1 MRNMLRMGGLWL
13 VPPVAALMFLAACAA
28 IESVESPRAVEPPP
42 TEPVVTGQMD
52 DMMEFYDS
60 IRKQSPAEL
69 SRVYDKAKQSFMRNK
84 SDTNRARLVLLLIL
98 PNTSFRDVTSAMHLL
113 NEWPK
118 DSKSANN
125 LQSFRNLLAGLL
137 AEQQRLNHSIEE
149 LSQKLKDEQK
159 RAETL
164 QSQID
169 AIKSMEKNLLNEL

>member
-1 MRNMLRMGGLWL
+1 MRGVLRLRQPWL
-13 VPPVAALMFLAACAA
+13 VLQVTVLMFLAACVAL
-28 IESVESPRAVEPPP
+28 ESRPPTVEPST
-42 TEPVVTGQMD
+42 TELVVTGQMD

-60 IRKQSPAEL
+60 IRKQSPTEL
-69 SRVYDKAKQSFMRNK
+69 GRVYEKAKQSFIQNK

-137 AEQQRLNHSIEE
+137 TEQQRLNHSIEE

-169 AIKSMEKNLLNEL
+169 AIKSMERNLLKEL

>member
-1 MRNMLRMGGLWL
+1 MRAVLHMRQLWL
-13 VPPVAALMFLAACAA
+13 VLSVAMLMFLVACVA
-28 IESVESPRAVEPPP
+28 VESLPAVEPPP
-42 TEPVVTGQMD
+42 AELVVTGQMD
-52 DMMEFYDS
+52 DLMEFYDS

-69 SRVYDKAKQSFMRNK
+69 SLVYDKAKQSFIRNK

-98 PNTSFRDVTSAMHLL
+98 PSTSFRDVTSAMHLL

-118 DSKSANN
+118 DSKCANN
-125 LQSFRNLLAGLL
+125 LYNFRNLLAGLL
-137 AEQQRLNHSIEE
+137 TEQQRLNHSVEE

-169 AIKSMEKNLLNEL
+169 AIKSMEKNLLKEL

>member
-1 MRNMLRMGGLWL
+1 MRSVLRIGGLWL
-13 VPPVAALMFLAACAA
+13 VPVAALMFLAACAA

-42 TEPVVTGQMD
+42 AELVVVTGQMD

-60 IRKQSPAEL
+60 IRRQSPAEL
-69 SRVYDKAKQSFMRNK
+69 SRVYDKAKQSFIRNK

-98 PNTSFRDVTSAMHLL
+98 PNTSFRDVTSATHLL

-137 AEQQRLNHSIEE
+137 VEQQRLSHSVEE

-169 AIKSMEKNLLNEL
+169 AIKSMEKNLLKEL

>member
-1 MRNMLRMGGLWL
+1 MRSVPRTGGLWL
-13 VPPVAALMFLAACAA
+13 VLPVAALMFLAACAA
-28 IESVESPRAVEPPP
+28 IESVESPRAVEPLP
-42 TEPVVTGQMD
+42 TELVVTGQMD

-60 IRKQSPAEL
+60 IRKQSPVEL
-69 SRVYDKAKQSFMRNK
+69 IRVYDKAKQSFMRNK

-98 PNTSFRDVTSAMHLL
+98 PNTSFRDVTSATHLL

-125 LQSFRNLLAGLL
+125 LQSFRNLLVSLL

-164 QSQID
+164 QSQIN
-169 AIKSMEKNLLNEL
+169 AIKSMEKNLLKEL